1 MEVLRSLE
9 ERIVTLIQ
17 LVKQLKIKNEALQTE
32 CEHLKAESHE
42 LKTEN
47 AKLAEE
53 NGQLVARLEVLEIK
67 GNDQIKETKIVVDD
81 LIKSIDALVRN
92 EHQS

>member
-67 GNDQIKETKIVVDD
+67 GNDQIFVLHEIY
-81 LIKSIDALVRN
+81 
-92 EHQS
+92 